1 MYNRITFGK
10 RRIVAAALFTLVAIG
25 VVAAGWASLQASAG
39 GPAPLGAVA
48 GKSPA
53 PATAPTVQGVQLLP
67 WTAAASTGAVD
78 EDSIRDYGF
87 DEPWASYRSGS
98 MSLEPLTFRYN
109 VTNPGHDT
117 PIPGWTQLF
126 LNSHVTAAGSVVRA
140 TLIKVDPCTGAVTP
154 ICTTVNNQ
162 ITPEPI
168 CTKCPEPFDPASIDF
183 QHFLYYVR
191 VQMDRADQPDP
202 PRAYSVRLDQP

>member
-1 MYNRITFGK
+1 MHNRITFGK
-10 RRIVAAALFTLVAIG
+10 LRMVAATLLTLVALG
-25 VVAAGWASLQASAG
+25 MVAARWTSLPASAG
-39 GPAPLGAVA
+39 GLGAVA
-48 GKSPA
+48 SKSLA
-53 PATAPTVQGVQLLP
+53 PGAAPTIQGMPPLLLP
-67 WTAAASTGAVD
+67 WSAVAATGAVD

-98 MSLEPLTFRYN
+98 MSLDPLTFRYN

-126 LNSHVTAAGSVVRA
+126 LNSHVPAAGGVVRA
-140 TLIKVDPCTGAVTP
+140 TLIKVDPCTGVATP
-154 ICTTVNNQ
+154 ICTTINSQV
-162 ITPEPI
+162 TEEPI
-168 CTKCPEPFDPASIDF
+168 CTKCPLPFDPADIDF

-191 VQMDRADQPDP
+191 VQLDRADQPDP

>member
-1 MYNRITFGK
+1 MHNRITFGK
-10 RRIVAAALFTLVAIG
+10 RRMVAAALLTLVALG
-25 VVAAGWASLQASAG
+25 AVATRWASLPASAG
-39 GPAPLGAVA
+39 GIGAVA
-48 GKSPA
+48 SKSLA
-53 PATAPTVQGVQLLP
+53 PGAAPTFQGVPPLLP
-67 WTAAASTGAVD
+67 WSAVAATGAVD

-98 MSLEPLTFRYN
+98 MSLDPLTFRYN

-126 LNSHVTAAGSVVRA
+126 LNSLVPAAGGVVRA
-140 TLIKVDPCTGAVTP
+140 TLIKVDPCTGEATP

-162 ITPEPI
+162 VTESPI
-168 CTKCPEPFDPASIDF
+168 CTKCAFDPADINF
-183 QHFLYYVR
+183 QYFLYYVR
-191 VQMDRADQPDP
+191 VQLDRADQPDP